1 MHGLLVRLGLFLLI
15 PAEPVKG
22 KCPGPE
28 SKDCPTACHSG
39 GKKEGKWGKKKAVKA
54 LDPSQSLARGKTL

>member
-1 MHGLLVRLGLFLLI
+1 M

-28 SKDCPTACHSG
+28 SKDCPPACHSRG
-39 GKKEGKWGKKKAVKA
+39 EKEGKKGKEKKIAVKA